1 MENFSKLVATI
12 VQSLIYAKY
21 KHWTIRRTGTHEA
34 LSDYYEELQS
44 LVDTL
49 VEIYMMDTFN
59 IVQPKSL
66 DIPPSD
72 DVITYFRGLNN
83 MIKSSIATENDEAIK
98 NVLSEI
104 SASVKRCLFRLKLD
118 EIYVGN

>member
-1 MENFSKLVATI
+1 
-12 VQSLIYAKY
+12 
-21 KHWTIRRTGTHEA
+21 
-34 LSDYYEELQS
+34 
-44 LVDTL
+44 
-49 VEIYMMDTFN
+49 
-59 IVQPKSL
+59 
-66 DIPPSD
+66 
-72 DVITYFRGLNN
+72 